1 MPKKRWQIVMDDDS
15 IERNLNSSGGYSSHY
30 TTAVV
35 ASEKFS
41 ISPSAFTFAKKMAS
55 TF

>member
-1 MPKKRWQIVMDDDS
+1 MDDDS
-15 IERNLNSSGGYSSHY
+15 MERNLNSSDAYSSHY
-30 TTAVV
+30 TTAVA
-35 ASEKFS
+35 ASEKPS